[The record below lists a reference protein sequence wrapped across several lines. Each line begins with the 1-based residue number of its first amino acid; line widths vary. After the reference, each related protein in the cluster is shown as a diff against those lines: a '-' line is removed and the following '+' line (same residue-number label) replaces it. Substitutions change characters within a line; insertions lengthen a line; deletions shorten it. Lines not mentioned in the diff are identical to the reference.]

1 MYIYAKTTR
10 KVGGPGE
17 IKSVFVTYWLSG
29 G

>member
-17 IKSVFVTYWLSG
+17 IKSVFVTY
-29 G
+29 

>member
-17 IKSVFVTYWLSG
+17 IKSVFVTD
-29 G
+29 